1 MRVVDLF
8 AGLGGFSAGAV
19 AVGAIVEL
27 VVDNDYIPL
36 KLLAANVPN
45 TQVKLAT
52 LGPGVDS
59 NDFMPKPAADLHI
72 HTSSPCTKLFQMH
85 I

>member
-19 AVGAIVEL
+19 AAGATVEL
-27 VVDNDYIPL
+27 VVDNDHVPL

-45 TQVKLAT
+45 TRVKLTT
-52 LGPGVDS
+52 LGPKADCVD
-59 NDFMPKPAADLHI
+59 FLPEPAADLHV
-72 HTSSPCTKLFQMH
+72 HSRQQPMH
-85 I
+85 